1 MCGIAGCVRWDG
13 ADAQGEVAAMTTA
26 LAHRGPDAG
35 RVEAFGPAVFGHRRL
50 SIIDVDEVANQPMI
64 DAESGMAIIFNGE
77 IYNFREIR
85 RKLEANGVSFRTRGD
100 TEVLLKAFVR
110 WGAGCLEQLVGMFAF
125 AVWDPSRRRLTLCR
139 DRLGKKPLHYV
150 VRREGIVFASELP
163 ALRCHPWAGDA
174 IDPAALGQYLSLGYT
189 LGARSF
195 LAKVKRLPAAHILEV
210 TADDPIPQS
219 RRYWDLAP
227 HYRDKSRFSSIGQ
240 ASEAVGA
247 LLDDAVRLR
256 LVSDVPLGAFLSG
269 GLDSALIV
277 EAMARL
283 GDGAVKGF
291 TMGFDVRGFS
301 EVPEAEATARQLGV
315 DHHIRVVGGN
325 DATDLEAIVAAAGE
339 PFADTSM
346 VPVHR
351 LAAFAR
357 EGVTVALSGDGGDEL
372 FAGYVTYSADKLHRA
387 TRWLPT
393 WASRA
398 AGAALGL
405 LPPSQ
410 AKVGWDYKAR
420 QFLAGHALPFERAH
434 YSWRTLFSETAKRTL
449 VHPDRR
455 DAVCRSDPFDDFAAH
470 FAEVEGCHDLD
481 RAMYV
486 DIKTW
491 LVDDILVKVDRMTM
505 ATSLESRAPL
515 LDHRLVELAASLPV
529 EWKMKG
535 FDKKHILKCMAR
547 DRLGPEIL
555 RRRKQGFNAPVATWL
570 RTSLCE
576 LGRDATLSPAM
587 SEWLDR
593 RVVERLWAEHLAGRA
608 DHGFRLFALTCLG
621 LWFARNLN
629 GSGNSA
635 SATLPTMSRIGP
647 PPDGTSISS

>member
-1 MCGIAGCVRWDG
+1 MCGIAGSVHWDQRN
-13 ADAQGEVAAMTTA
+13 DTPSVEAMTSA
-26 LAHRGPDAG
+26 MLHRGPDAG
-35 RVEAFGPAVFGHRRL
+35 RVERFGPAVLGHRRL
-50 SIIDVDEVANQPMI
+50 SIIDMAASANQPMS
-64 DAESGMAIIFNGE
+64 DPASGMAVVFNGE
-77 IYNFREIR
+77 IYNFKEIR
-85 RKLEANGVSFRTRGD
+85 RDLEALGATFRTNGD
-100 TEVLLKAFVR
+100 TEVLLLAYAQ
-110 WGAGCLEQLVGMFAF
+110 WGEAAVERLVGMFAF
-125 AVWDPSRRRLTLCR
+125 AIWDGPQQRLILAR
-139 DRLGKKPLHYV
+139 DRLGKKPLFYAV
-150 VRREGIVFASELP
+150 TSAGLVFASELP
-163 ALRCHPWAGDA
+163 ALRRHPAVSQTL
-174 IDPAALGQYLSLGYT
+174 DPAVLGQYLSLGYT
-189 LGARSF
+189 LGETSVIAG
-195 LAKVKRLPAAHILEV
+195 VKRVPAAHLV
-210 TADDPIPQS
+210 TVEPGSAPRM

-227 HYRDKSRFSSIGQ
+227 HYRDKRRFASIDQ
-240 ASEAVGA
+240 AAEAVSA
-247 LLDDAVRLR
+247 LLDDAVRIR

-277 EAMARL
+277 EAMARV
-283 GDGAVKGF
+283 GGGAVKGY

-301 EVPEAEATARQLGV
+301 EVPEAEITAHQLGV
-315 DHHIRVVGGN
+315 DHNVRMVGGE
-325 DATDLEAIVAAAGE
+325 DAADLETIVAAAGE

-346 VPVHR
+346 IPVHR

-387 TRWLPT
+387 TRWLPG

-398 AGAALGL
+398 AAAALAL
-405 LPPSQ
+405 VPPSQ

-420 QFLAGHALPFERAH
+420 QFLAGHALPFEQAH
-434 YSWRTLFSETAKRTL
+434 YSWRTLFSEEAKWGL
-449 VHPDRR
+449 VRPDRR
-455 DAVCRSDPFDDFAAH
+455 DAVCGTDPFHVFAAH

-505 ATSLESRAPL
+505 AASLEARAPL

-535 FDKKHILKCMAR
+535 FDKKHILKRIAHN
-547 DRLGPEIL
+547 RLGPEIL

-570 RTSLCE
+570 RTGLRE
-576 LGRDATLSPAM
+576 LGRDATLSASM

-593 RVVERLWAEHLAGRA
+593 AAVERLWAEHLAGRA

-621 LWFARNLN
+621 LWLAGNLN
-629 GSGNSA
+629 GPRNSA
-635 SATLPTMSRIGP
+635 SATLPAALGR
-647 PPDGTSISS
+647 

>member
-13 ADAQGEVAAMTTA
+13 ADAKVGVAAMTA
-26 LAHRGPDAG
+26 AMAHRGPDAG
-35 RVEAFGPAVFGHRRL
+35 RVEMFGPAVFGHRRL
-50 SIIDVDEVANQPMI
+50 SIIDVGEVANQPML
-64 DAESGMAIIFNGE
+64 DAESGMAIVFNGE

-85 RKLEANGVSFRTRGD
+85 RELEAIGASFRTHGD

-110 WGAGCLEQLVGMFAF
+110 WGAACLERLVGMFVF
-125 AVWDPSRRRLTLCR
+125 AVWDPDRRRLTLCR

-163 ALRCHPWAGDA
+163 ALRHHPWAGDA

-195 LAKVKRLPAAHILEV
+195 LAEVKRLPAAHILEV
-210 TADDPIPQS
+210 TADDPIPQP
-219 RRYWDLAP
+219 RRYWDLTP
-227 HYRDKSRFSSIGQ
+227 YYRDKQRFTSMDQ
-240 ASEAVGA
+240 AVEAISA

-277 EAMARL
+277 EAMARI
-283 GDGAVKGF
+283 GNGAVKGY

-301 EVPEAEATARQLGV
+301 EVPEAETTARQLRV
-315 DHHIRVVGGN
+315 DHRVRMVGGE
-325 DATDLEAIVAAAGE
+325 DAADLEAIVAAAGE

-346 VPVHR
+346 IPVHR

-387 TRWLPT
+387 TRWLPA
-393 WASRA
+393 WASRT
-398 AGAALGL
+398 AGAGLGL

-434 YSWRTLFSETAKRTL
+434 YSWRTLFSEEAKRGL
-449 VHPDRR
+449 VHADRR
-455 DAVCRSDPFDDFAAH
+455 NAVCGTDPFETFAAH

-505 ATSLESRAPL
+505 AASLEVRAPL

-529 EWKMKG
+529 KWKMRG
-535 FDKKHILKCMAR
+535 FDKKHILKRLAIK
-547 DRLGPEIL
+547 RLGPEIL
-555 RRRKQGFNAPVATWL
+555 RRRKQGFNAPVAAWL

-576 LGRDATLSPAM
+576 LGRDATLSAAM

-593 RVVERLWAEHLAGRA
+593 RAVERLWQEHLTGRA

-621 LWFARNLN
+621 LWLAGNLN

-635 SATLPTMSRIGP
+635 SATLPHGLESP
-647 PPDGTSISS
+647 AGTSISS